1 MTTNLTAREILER
14 FKYCICRLEGE
25 TGWVN
30 KEVKEKEIFDD
41 ALAQFKLLK
50 LGEEEIRKI
59 IRDWDRNPVNW
70 STNHQGDG
78 GLVPGLPYKRLAQSI
93 IKAREAKWEGKE

>member
-1 MTTNLTAREILER
+1 MTNNLTAREILER

-41 ALAQFKLLK
+41 ALAQLELLK
-50 LGEEEIRKI
+50 LTREEIDRAI
-59 IRDWDRNPVNW
+59 TLADRNDFISDVI
-70 STNHQGDG
+70 
-78 GLVPGLPYKRLAQSI
+78 L
-93 IKAREAKWEGKE
+93 KAREAKWEGKE